1 MILSIDVDEFRHRK
15 KDYHA
20 LGSRLSV
27 ALPKLI
33 VNFDER
39 SLETGCVFSKPCRIG
54 LRFWKIKIR
63 RIVRNKW
70 WDDDDDDGGGK
81 VETID

>member
-1 MILSIDVDEFRHRK
+1 M
-15 KDYHA
+15 
-20 LGSRLSV
+20 
-27 ALPKLI
+27 PKLI
-33 VNFDER
+33 SDFDER
-39 SLETGCVFSKPCRIG
+39 LKSLHVSVGSFLRVLKRVAFSRNRVELDFDFG
-54 LRFWKIKIR
+54 QWKIKIR